1 MRLKGSRRV
10 AAPWRI
16 RPLPDRMGIRTRRGV
31 PHWLTLL
38 GPSVGPGLLMIGIA
52 LIQAGRPVL
61 SWDEIATADAA
72 TRTPAQL
79 WHLIHQVDAVFG
91 AYYLFIHYWTALA
104 GTSEIALRLPSILA
118 MGTAVA
124 LTGELGRRYFGPLTG
139 TVAGLLL
146 CLMPNTSRYAAE
158 ARPYAFACFFALL
171 ALLLLH
177 RAVHQPRPARWIAY
191 GTTVLL
197 LGLSH
202 VIALTTLAAHLVVIA
217 QHRTRRILIAWGTT
231 VGCALAAL
239 TPLLW
244 LGLHER
250 DTQLFWVKPLTPGAL
265 LGLPGMLLGSVPA
278 GWLLIGLAILAVWQ
292 PRRHVTELTVMAL
305 VPVAV
310 LATLSVLVAPYWVVR
325 YLLIVLAP
333 LALLA
338 AAGLVQPFG
347 PGPAPAAPVQPT
359 GAGYSS
365 AGWRSRCTVALQLV
379 TALAVLGLAVLP
391 DQRAVRGAT
400 AKIGSDYRTA
410 AQLVGRF
417 QEPGDGIIYTARSR
431 TMRTGLEYYLRHD
444 PGRPRDLLLQRSAA
458 DVGTLLAEEYSDP
471 GEHLGHATR
480 IWLFAYGTEPDPAA
494 ARPDLRAL
502 RNRYQPL
509 RIWTLHD
516 ATLALF
522 LRQSGR

>member
-1 MRLKGSRRV
+1 MLGSRRGRKV

-250 DTQLFWVKPLTPGAL
+250 GTQLAWVEPLTSG
-265 LGLPGMLLGSVPA
+265 GLWKFPGMLLGSVPA

-347 PGPAPAAPVQPT
+347 PSHAP
-359 GAGYSS
+359 
-365 AGWRSRCTVALQLV
+365 AGWRSRRTLALQLA
-379 TALAVLGLAVLP
+379 TALAVLGLAVVP

-400 AKIGSDYRTA
+400 AKNGSDYRTA
-410 AQLVGRF
+410 AQLVDRY
-417 QEPGDGIIYTARSR
+417 QQPGDGIIYTAHSR
-431 TMRTGLEYYLRHD
+431 TMRAGLAYYLRDD
-444 PGRPRDLLLQRSAA
+444 PGQPRDLLLQRPAA
-458 DVGTLLAEEYSDP
+458 DVGTLHAQEYPDP
-471 GEHLGHATR
+471 GAHVGQADR
-480 IWLFAYGTEPDPAA
+480 IWLFTYGTERDPAA
-494 ARPDLRAL
+494 ARPDLRTTL
-502 RNRYQPL
+502 RRGYRTL
-509 RIWTLHD
+509 GVWTLHH
-516 ATLALF
+516 ATLALL
-522 LRQSGR
+522 LRQPGRGVHPAG